1 MKKTSH
7 EVFGL
12 FLGLITLAAVIAL
25 SAYGLTY
32 YLTPL
37 AERPFRTDY
46 AIMKPSGTYSH
57 GLGIFGSLM
66 IVIGVASYMMR
77 KRMARLSRYGKL
89 SGWLTFHIF
98 LCLLGPILVVYHST
112 FKAGGVAAIS
122 LWTMVS
128 IVSSGLVGRFLYA
141 QIPRN
146 LEGLAM
152 SDREI
157 EEGIRELSAELGRT
171 PAGQGILGIMDGGFG
186 KFQKPE
192 SLGETIRAFR
202 NLSVVSRDVH
212 RRIDSALERSHLDR
226 GLETRLR
233 ASARASESLV
243 RKSLVVSQAGRL
255 FHYWHVIH
263 LPFSI
268 IMFLTLA
275 AHVTVVLLLGYT
287 WIF

>member
-1 MKKTSH
+1 MKNTSH
-7 EVFGL
+7 QVFGL
-12 FLGLITLAAVIAL
+12 FLALITLAAVIAL

-37 AERPFRTDY
+37 TERPFRTDY
-46 AIMKPSGTYSH
+46 ASMKPSGTYSH
-57 GLGIFGSLM
+57 GLGIAGSLL
-66 IVIGVASYMMR
+66 IVVGVASYMTR
-77 KRMARLSRYGKL
+77 KRMAAMARYGRL

-98 LCLLGPILVVYHST
+98 LCLLGPILIVYHST

-128 IVSSGLVGRFLYA
+128 IVSSGLVGRYLYA

-157 EEGIRELSAELGRT
+157 DDEIRVLSADLGST
-171 PAGQGILGIMDGGFG
+171 AAGQGILGIMDGGFG
-186 KFQKPE
+186 KFAKPQ
-192 SLGETIRAFR
+192 SLGETLRAFR
-202 NLSVVSRDVH
+202 LLSRVSKDVR
-212 RRIDSALERSHLDR
+212 RRIDTALEQSRLDR
-226 GLETRLR
+226 ALEGRLR
-233 ASARASESLV
+233 SLAGTRESLV
-243 RKSLVVSQAGRL
+243 RKSLIVSQAGQL

>member
-1 MKKTSH
+1 MKKSSH
-7 EVFGL
+7 QAFGL
-12 FLGLITLAAVIAL
+12 FLALIALSAVIAL
-25 SAYGLTY
+25 GLYGGSY
-32 YLTPL
+32 YLTAL
-37 AERPFRTDY
+37 ELRPFRHDY
-46 AIMKPSGTYSH
+46 AIMKPSGVYSH
-57 GLGIFGSLM
+57 GLGIVGSLM
-66 IVIGVASYMMR
+66 IVVGVTTYMTR
-77 KRMARLSRYGKL
+77 KRLRSLSGLGQL

-98 LCLLGPILVVYHST
+98 LCLLGPILIVYHST
-112 FKAGGVAAIS
+112 FKAGGIAAIT

-128 IVSSGLVGRFLYA
+128 IVSSGLLGRYLYA

-146 LEGLAM
+146 LEGLAL

-157 EEGIRELSAELGRT
+157 DEEIRSLSEELKAT
-171 PAGQGILGIMDGGFG
+171 PAGQGIIGIMDGGFG
-186 KFQKPE
+186 AFHKPE

-202 NLSVVSRDVH
+202 LLSKVSREIH
-212 RRIDSALERSHLDR
+212 RRIDVALERSHLDQAT
-226 GLETRLR
+226 ESRLR
-233 ASARASESLV
+233 ASAWARESLV
-243 RKSLVVSQAGRL
+243 RKSLIVSQAGRL